1 MNYEQLIKQEEQEQQ
16 EEAVI
21 EQPNTEIDDSGPAVG
36 VIESTNENVE
46 APVEQIENIEVQKTE
61 AKPIVTDFNSFK
73 QVRHES
79 KKDPSSIVKPKEE
92 IKEEEKVEEK
102 LEDKQ
107 GRIQPNVK
115 LPEKRDYSGLEKDE
129 IELFQRMR
137 NDAFAKLKP
146 VFLEHKKLK
155 QEIVDSQKKL
165 NEELTKSKTNG
176 LPDSYYEHPEA
187 FLLSQEY
194 KDLSGITREAES
206 IKNHWRLQE
215 ISIKRNG
222 KFQDLDRNKNGQL
235 VLGELKDATPEDE
248 LQVSNY
254 ADAAREQYLK
264 QSNKL
269 ENLTSGFKGKHDA
282 DIKVLKGYE
291 EQYFKGFDDEN
302 HPTKELQKAI
312 IDNMPPSFRGSPVT
326 KLLGKVGAA
335 NGLLVAENKT
345 LKAEIAKLKG
355 IKQDAEAAPP
365 TKEKLVAGKESKQK
379 GSIIDSFSAF
389 QRIKNGE
396 L

>member
-1 MNYEQLIKQEEQEQQ
+1 MN

-21 EQPNTEIDDSGPAVG
+21 EQPNTETDDRGPAVG
-36 VIESTNENVE
+36 AIESTNESVE
-46 APVEQIENIEVQKTE
+46 APVEHVENVEVQKTE
-61 AKPIVTDFNSFK
+61 AKPLVTDFSSFK

-79 KKDPSSIVKPKEE
+79 KKDPNSIVKPKEE
-92 IKEEEKVEEK
+92 PVKKEEEKVEEK

-107 GRIQPNVK
+107 GIIQPNIK
-115 LPEKRDYSGLEKDE
+115 LPEKRDFTGLEKE
-129 IELFQRMR
+129 EVELFRRMG
-137 NDAFAKLKP
+137 NEAFAKLKP

-155 QEIVDSQKKL
+155 AEAADYKQKL
-165 NEELTKSKTNG
+165 EQAESKSKTNG

-194 KDLSGITREAES
+194 KDLSGVAREAES

-222 KFQDLDRNKNGQL
+222 KFQELERNKNGQL
-235 VLGELKDATPEDE
+235 VLGEVKDATPEDE

-264 QSNKL
+264 QANKL
-269 ENLTSGFKGKHDA
+269 DILTVGFKGKREA
-282 DIKVLKGYE
+282 DLKTLKAYE
-291 EQYFKGFDDEN
+291 EQYFKDFDDEK
-302 HPTKELQKAI
+302 HPTQTLQKAI
-312 IDNMPPSFRGSPVT
+312 ISNLPPSFRESPIAKT
-326 KLLGKVGAA
+326 LGKVGAA
-335 NGLLVAENKT
+335 NGLLFAENQT
-345 LKAEIAKLKG
+345 LKAEISKLKG
-355 IKQDAEAAPP
+355 IKQDSEAAPP
-365 TKEKLVAGKESKQK
+365 TKEKLVAGKESKIK
-379 GSIIDSFSAF
+379 VGVISSFSDF